1 MEGIVMIYRSNQ
13 QLKAVIIE
21 LFRSNDLSQKYISE
35 KLGISPQALSQ
46 KLSKKKNISFDD
58 VAQICEIMGYKLSFD
73 FVRIED
79 DESEEDLF
87 AKKILDMDVGYMIS
101 LLIRK
106 QIEEENR
113 HSNFNYKDSE
123 QENIEK
129 ARELIEKLDDIR
141 EN

>member
-1 MEGIVMIYRSNQ
+1 MIYRSNQ

>member
-1 MEGIVMIYRSNQ
+1 MIYRSNQ

-73 FVRIED
+73 FVKVED

-87 AKKILDMDVGYMIS
+87 AKKILDMDIGYMIS